1 MGCHRGWRDCP
12 QPPKEDQELELRAGS
27 AGRMWEGLGNVEATV
42 RMRGRAGEAQEMG
55 KSSSFSEGLL
65 RRGFPGSSAAWH
77 VVKGAPGWVF
87 GAEGTGR
94 QRGGVHPAPLHR
106 CAIFC
111 LLCRRQ

>member
-1 MGCHRGWRDCP
+1 MERLSP
-12 QPPKEDQELELRAGS
+12 APKGGPRAGVES
-27 AGRMWEGLGNVEATV
+27 RLAGRMWEGLGNVEATV

-65 RRGFPGSSAAWH
+65 RRGFPGSSAVWH

-106 CAIFC
+106 FAIFC